1 MKKLKFCVIGL
12 GYFGYNLSLYLTELG
27 AEVISIDTREDVI
40 ENIKDKVELALVM
53 DTTDLK
59 ALKSLGIEDIDA
71 VIVAIGEDFEGS
83 INTIANLQEIGVK
96 RIIARSISPIHQRLL
111 KLMNIDQV
119 ILPEAEAAKHLSNK
133 LIIPD
138 IYDYIELDNNYAIF
152 ECKVPNSFV
161 GKKLLEINLRQNY
174 DLNLVTIKRNQTK
187 GIFKKSSENSIIG
200 IPMPDYVFQ
209 EQDILVIFG
218 TKTKIKSFLNS
229 I

>member
-40 ENIKDKVELALVM
+40 ENIKDRVELALVM

-71 VIVAIGEDFEGS
+71 VIVAIGEDFESS
-83 INTIANLQEIGVK
+83 INTIANLQEIGIK

>member
-152 ECKVPNSFV
+152 ECKVPSSFV